1 MITFRQWLI
10 QQKGRNDPVGDVARD
25 FIDDECAKWLR
36 SPKSIQRHIELV
48 HNACPAAL
56 EALREAIREYKA
68 RTVGISGTDLM
79 KMEFPELVEV
89 HDGEVFFLDNDYSVD
104 LAEIENFHDLLAW
117 VHHLAQKT
125 WVTGEMIAEFIEAV
139 CAQKGWEIYGGEVP
153 DGRAG

>member
-1 MITFRQWLI
+1 MITFRQWLM
-10 QQKGRNDPVGDVARD
+10 QQKWRNDPVGDLARD
-25 FIDDECAKWLR
+25 FVDDDCAKRLR
-36 SPKSIQRHIELV
+36 SPKSIQRHIEFG

-104 LAEIENFHDLLAW
+104 LAEIEDFHDLLAW
-117 VHHLAQKT
+117 VHRLAKKERIDSKAISQ
-125 WVTGEMIAEFIEAV
+125 FIEAV
-139 CAQKGWEIYGGEVP
+139 CTQKGWELYGGEVP
-153 DGRAG
+153 DDQAS